1 MITILHNPRCGKS
14 REALSLLEA
23 TGKPFEIIKY
33 LDNPL
38 TTAELSTII
47 QKLKLHPI
55 DLVRQKEAIWID
67 KFKGKNLTDTAII
80 KAMADYPILIERP
93 IIVNG
98 SIAVIGRPIDNISGI
113 V

>member
-1 MITILHNPRCGKS
+1 MISILHNPRCGKS

-23 TGKPFEIIKY
+23 TGQPFEVIKY

-38 TTAELSTII
+38 TTVELKILI
-47 QKLKLHPI
+47 EKLKLHPI

-67 KFKGKNLTDTAII
+67 KFKGRNLTDTSII

-98 SIAVIGRPIDNISGI
+98 SKAVIGRPIDKLTEI

>member
-23 TGKPFEIIKY
+23 TGKPFEVIKY

-38 TTAELSTII
+38 TTAELKILI
-47 QKLKLHPI
+47 EKLKLHPI
-55 DLVRQKEAIWID
+55 DLVRQKEAVWID
-67 KFKGKNLTDTAII
+67 KFKGKNLNDAAII
-80 KAMADYPILIERP
+80 KAMADYPILIKRP

-98 SIAVIGRPIDNISGI
+98 SIAVIGRPIDNLSGI

>member
-38 TTAELSTII
+38 TTAELKILI
-47 QKLKLHPI
+47 EKLTLQPI

-67 KFKGKNLTDTAII
+67 KFKGKNLTDAAII

-98 SIAVIGRPIDNISGI
+98 FKAVIGRPIDKLTGI

>member
-38 TTAELSTII
+38 TTAELKILI
-47 QKLKLHPI
+47 EKLKLQPI

-67 KFKGKNLTDTAII
+67 KFKEKNLTDAAII
-80 KAMADYPILIERP
+80 NAMADYPILIERP

-98 SIAVIGRPIDNISGI
+98 FKAVIGRPIDKLTGI